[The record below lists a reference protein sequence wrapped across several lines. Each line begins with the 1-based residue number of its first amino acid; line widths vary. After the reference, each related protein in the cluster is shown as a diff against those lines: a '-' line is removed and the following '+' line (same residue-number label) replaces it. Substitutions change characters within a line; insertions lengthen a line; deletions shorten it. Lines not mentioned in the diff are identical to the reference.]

1 MLKHFMNFE
10 NDTSTK
16 SPKKLIRLFYTLK
29 IELHAVFIENF
40 VVERWRCIDQ

>member
-1 MLKHFMNFE
+1 MLKQFMNFE

-16 SPKKLIRLFYTLK
+16 TPKNLLRLLYSLK
-29 IELHAVFIENF
+29 IKLHAVFIENV